1 MPNLPT
7 HIHFSFESLGKYN
20 DLDLSK
26 NLDVYLLG
34 STAPDIRV
42 ITKQD
47 RSFYHFV
54 KLDFDG
60 VGDGIRNMQSFH
72 PQLNYLKEKDS
83 HTRSFMAGYASHL
96 ILDETWITTMFR
108 PFFSDVNLFGD
119 RNQGLILDRALQ
131 MQLDKSYWKTLEQN
145 LAHVES
151 CEIEVD
157 VEFLREE
164 PLKEW
169 QKWIST
175 LLNREFSWDRLEF
188 MANRI
193 AKGNSQHPVVDLA
206 KDFIADPAGGVDDIL
221 ERLPNGILEE
231 FSNQS
236 LENIDKALK
245 EFTL

>member
-60 VGDGIRNMQSFH
+60 VGDGIRNMQSLH
-72 PQLNYLKEKDS
+72 PQLNYLREKDS

-96 ILDETWITTMFR
+96 ILDETWITKMFR

-157 VEFLREE
+157 VEFLRKE

-169 QKWIST
+169 QTWIST

-193 AKGNSQHPVVDLA
+193 AKGNSQHPAVGLA

-221 ERLPNGILEE
+221 EKLPNGILEE

-236 LENIDKALK
+236 LENIAKALK
-245 EFTL
+245 EFTS

>member
-7 HIHFSFESLGKYN
+7 HIHFSFESIGRYN
-20 DLDLSK
+20 DLDLRK

-60 VGDGIRNMQSFH
+60 VGDGIRNMKSLH
-72 PQLNYLKEKDS
+72 PQLNYLREKDN

-108 PFFSDVNLFGD
+108 PFFSDVNLFRD

-151 CEIEVD
+151 CEIKID
-157 VEFLREE
+157 MEFLREE

-193 AKGNSQHPVVDLA
+193 AKGNSQHPVVGLA

-231 FSNQS
+231 FSNRS

>member
-72 PQLNYLKEKDS
+72 PQLNYLREKDS

-96 ILDETWITTMFR
+96 ILDETWITKMFR

-157 VEFLREE
+157 VEFLRKE

-169 QKWIST
+169 QTWIST

-193 AKGNSQHPVVDLA
+193 AKGNSQHPAVGLA

-221 ERLPNGILEE
+221 EKLPNGILEE

-236 LENIDKALK
+236 LENIAKALK
-245 EFTL
+245 EFTS

>member
-108 PFFSDVNLFGD
+108 PFFSDVNLFGG

-206 KDFIADPAGGVDDIL
+206 KDFIADPVGGVDDIL
-221 ERLPNGILEE
+221 ERLQYGIL
-231 FSNQS
+231 
-236 LENIDKALK
+236 
-245 EFTL
+245 